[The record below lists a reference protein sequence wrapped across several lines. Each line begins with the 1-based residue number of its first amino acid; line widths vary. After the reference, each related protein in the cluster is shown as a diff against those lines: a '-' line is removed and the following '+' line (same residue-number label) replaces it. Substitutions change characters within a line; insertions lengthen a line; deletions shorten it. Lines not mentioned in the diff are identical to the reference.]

1 MSETSPKKPGM
12 GLGWGWFWF
21 AVLFS
26 HVSPGAGKLQSVPG
40 EREQEAGGARC
51 RVLLLQEDGRAE
63 DALPQ
68 QQRGFSCLPGFVL
81 QNLSSGQ

>member
-1 MSETSPKKPGM
+1 MCLIE
-12 GLGWGWFWF
+12 
-21 AVLFS
+21 
-26 HVSPGAGKLQSVPG
+26 GKLQSVPG